1 MLAVNHTQPPFDN
14 PKLLQAM
21 LPAVNQQDFMDA
33 VLGEQQALGR
43 TARFF
48 IPGSPMASDVD
59 LDKII
64 GKRDVALAK
73 KLVAESGYK
82 GEPIVLM
89 SPSDQPQL
97 TAMAQVTD
105 ALVQVDRAEFAVYQ
119 HGLGYAGES
128 PGEP

>member
-1 MLAVNHTQPPFDN
+1 MLAA
-14 PKLLQAM
+14 L
-21 LPAVNQQDFMDA
+21 NQQDYLDA
-33 VLGEQQALGR
+33 VLGDQQELGR
-43 TARFF
+43 TAGFF
-48 IPGSPMASDVD
+48 IPGSPLASDVD
-59 LDKII
+59 MDKIT

-105 ALVQVDRAEFAVYQ
+105 AFYKSIGLNSQYTSMDWGTLVIAPRQ
-119 HGLGYAGES
+119 S
-128 PGEP
+128 